1 MNEYFG
7 ELSRPMRNRGIEIY
21 LNEFNPIENMTRDD
35 ERIILKSLYS
45 FGEKEFNYFFDQIVL
60 SSDLGNDLIKKLNFV
75 QLLKIFKMV
84 YDFWLAENSTECETK
99 TGADCLRNALTEMKM
114 ENFYDR
120 ISMNQSIQS
129 IKTKQ
134 FYSNSVKLKEL
145 PIFRHLYNFPLFSQ
159 LITQFKKQFSSLTE
173 LTLKNYSDYFISSM
187 KTTQLVETWLKLI
200 SIGSINNVL
209 KFAYSRFSR
218 QSVNNRYKEAVEILF
233 QSVVEPLFDIE
244 KNVNF
249 ASFYNLLKSIG
260 TSVGL
265 DLNDECLELGSN
277 SFLVQKLGK
286 KLNNQELLVSLFKLS
301 SVLQLEIMFN
311 LSKYR
316 LSVFY
321 TIQHDSVIAL
331 SQNSL
336 DKKMSV
342 FKFVTM
348 FNELYE
354 TFIRDIMSAVSESK
368 VQDYEMFIRLVKSCV
383 YLFEKFFLVTATKYD
398 SHLSCSYMK
407 YYWSFL
413 HENLKNI
420 HNLCSK

>member
-99 TGADCLRNALTEMKM
+99 TGADCLRNALTEIKM

-159 LITQFKKQFSSLTE
+159 LITQFKKQFSSWTE

-187 KTTQLVETWLKLI
+187 KTTQLVEKWLKLI
-200 SIGSINNVL
+200 SIGSKI
-209 KFAYSRFSR
+209 
-218 QSVNNRYKEAVEILF
+218 
-233 QSVVEPLFDIE
+233 
-244 KNVNF
+244 
-249 ASFYNLLKSIG
+249 
-260 TSVGL
+260 
-265 DLNDECLELGSN
+265 
-277 SFLVQKLGK
+277 
-286 KLNNQELLVSLFKLS
+286 
-301 SVLQLEIMFN
+301 
-311 LSKYR
+311 
-316 LSVFY
+316 
-321 TIQHDSVIAL
+321 
-331 SQNSL
+331 
-336 DKKMSV
+336 
-342 FKFVTM
+342 
-348 FNELYE
+348 
-354 TFIRDIMSAVSESK
+354 
-368 VQDYEMFIRLVKSCV
+368 
-383 YLFEKFFLVTATKYD
+383 
-398 SHLSCSYMK
+398 
-407 YYWSFL
+407 
-413 HENLKNI
+413 
-420 HNLCSK
+420 